1 MSWHL
6 GPLAPFDIESTGV
19 DVENDRVVT
28 ATVARVQPGAQTQV
42 SSHLIAVAVDIPE
55 GATAVHGITTEYA
68 RANGKPAGE
77 VLDAVA
83 ADLADA
89 MRAKVPVVG
98 CNLAYDFTILDRE
111 LRRHGLPTLEDRLCG
126 WITPVIDV
134 FVIDKAVD
142 RYRPGGRK
150 LVDLCAHYGVRIDG
164 AHDAEFD
171 ALAAARVAYRIG
183 QRANMPTA
191 RLIDLYRDRKYPSR
205 LADTFQSLAGMTLTE
220 LHQSQI
226 GWYATQ
232 AEGLAAYWRKQA
244 NELVHLAGRATDDAD
259 RETRLADAEDLR
271 QRADGLCTDWPIRP
285 LTEPATAPALT
296 TTISGGTA

>member
-6 GPLAPFDIESTGV
+6 GPLCPFDTESSGV
-19 DVENDRVVT
+19 DVENDRIVS
-28 ATVARVQPGAQTQV
+28 ATVARIQPGEPTAV
-42 SSHLIAVAVDIPE
+42 SSHLIAVDVDIPQA
-55 GATAVHGITTEYA
+55 ATDVHGISTEHA

-89 MRAKVPVVG
+89 LGAGVPVVG
-98 CNLAYDFTILDRE
+98 ANLAYDFTILDRE
-111 LRRHGLPTLEDRLCG
+111 LRRHHLPTLEDRLCG
-126 WITPVIDV
+126 WIAPVIDV
-134 FVIDKAVD
+134 MVIDKAVD

-183 QRANMPTA
+183 QRAHMPTG
-191 RLIDLYRDRKYPSR
+191 RLVDLYRDRRYPSR
-205 LADTFQSLAGMTLTE
+205 LAESFQSLASMSLAE
-220 LHQSQI
+220 LHPAQV

-232 AEGLAAYWRKQA
+232 AEGLAAYWMKQA
-244 NELVHLAGRATDDAD
+244 NELEHLAGRKTDDAE
-259 RETRLADAEDLR
+259 RVTMLADAEELR
-271 QRADGLCTDWPIRP
+271 RRAEGVSTEWPLRRVVAGGA
-285 LTEPATAPALT
+285 ETAAR
-296 TTISGGTA
+296 AVA